1 MPPPA
6 KPLSMEERIV
16 FLEKQLQHKDQ
27 QLSKHAMDFNTRIV
41 RYCANRFLR
50 TGTTIK
56 HQEPARL
63 EKVIQLIMRENS
75 YFQRFHGGW
84 PIRDFIKQYLL
95 NNSDNY
101 KRAMRKERAA
111 EAKDDENWEDED
123 DDMSVE
129 EEVGDDTVDSE
140 EEEDIVIGDDED
152 VDEEPDNVE
161 EPAEY
166 EELDEDALED
176 ILDLEDD
183 GEENGAKMVWSPAP
197 STPINAKKSKEN
209 IAPKPPLPANRPQ
222 PKPLYKKKVTEAPAS
237 PSPKKRK
244 APDSASEPAPQPAK
258 KSKIILSPI
267 PVSCPAE
274 GCKDLVPNPVPRSIV
289 QLFRQRQELIDAD
302 GATAAACNELTAEI
316 CKAIRA
322 EDERSRCLAEAKTIG
337 WPLNIN
343 FDTLAP
349 RITALSHE
357 INRLSSSSISLNKS
371 PVWRAFLKRID
382 YKVWAFSRASSRF
395 PSAQLGCGYYGPKGL
410 EIIKHALKYI
420 QKEEDEDEDSIENCL
435 FATLSGLIDTPNN
448 WDEYDDD
455 SNLISPNKFMK
466 FILIPHVAASLIAE
480 DLEIELR
487 EAVDILELSEQYGF
501 LFNADPPPKV
511 DIAVSPVY
519 AQQAPP
525 RLRKKLTLLPPKQ
538 KTITLED
545 FPPPPPPKSKSKKA
559 QIVGKPKAASPIK
572 KPPSKPKPVQKPSSK
587 SGAAPAKAPK
597 SSSKPPTKL
606 VSQPKPT
613 LRSTTRQTAPRC
625 RPRVTGRILREHQR
639 PDDVTLFGPGMGDKG
654 FHQQG
659 RIHRLL
665 HRFGA
670 YPGGSDRLQVVLV
683 KRRGRLKS
691 SRRIAHR
698 TKLLGPPY
706 DVRRQTHTPRGDISL
721 SANRPVHTAL
731 IALRVSIPSFGTS
744 PASDADRECPILPL
758 PIRDTYYTQ
767 CTVYHSAQSS
777 TTTHPASLHPH
788 TSLRHRRAANPASHD
803 QRQTVYFTFSLHQHK
818 LRPPSSALYFPRW
831 YTADEKKTRG
841 GAVYV
846 YALFPLV
853 HRFFAFSGR
862 LQKLLR
868 FLPHGATPLMEE
880 RHAQV
885 SNSTATVGIGEQTS
899 RRVM

>member
-6 KPLSMEERIV
+6 SMEERIV

-27 QLSKHAMDFNTRIV
+27 QLKVAVAVNESKVLAKKHIPRPKGQAGKGKRGYKLSAAMRLSKNKPRYHRLMRIV

-50 TGTTIK
+50 TGTMIK

-84 PIRDFIKQYLL
+84 PIHDFIKQYLL

-101 KRAMRKERAA
+101 KRAMHQERAA

-123 DDMSVE
+123 DNMSVE
-129 EEVGDDTVDSE
+129 EEVGDDTVESE

-222 PKPLYKKKVTEAPAS
+222 PKPLYKKKLTEALAS

-258 KSKIILSPI
+258 KAAKTSFPILS
-267 PVSCPAE
+267 
-274 GCKDLVPNPVPRSIV
+274 RSIV

-316 CKAIRA
+316 CKVIRA

-337 WPLNIN
+337 WPFNIN

-349 RITALSHE
+349 RIMALSHE
-357 INRLSSSSISLNKS
+357 INRLSLSSISLNKS
-371 PVWRAFLKRID
+371 PIWRAFLKRID

-395 PSAQLGCGYYGPKGL
+395 PFAQLGCGYYGPKGL

-420 QKEEDEDEDSIENCL
+420 QKEEDEDDDSIENCL

-448 WDEYDDD
+448 WHKYDDD

-466 FILIPHVAASLIAE
+466 FILIPHVVASLIAE

-511 DIAVSPVY
+511 DLVVSPVY

-525 RLRKKLTLLPPKQ
+525 RLRKKLTLLVTPKA
-538 KTITLED
+538 KDNNTGR

-572 KPPSKPKPVQKPSSK
+572 KPLSKPKPVQKPLSK
-587 SGAAPAKAPK
+587 SGTVPAKAPK
-597 SSSKPPTKL
+597 SSSKLPTEA
-606 VSQPKPT
+606 VSQPKP
-613 LRSTTRQTAPRC
+613 
-625 RPRVTGRILREHQR
+625 
-639 PDDVTLFGPGMGDKG
+639 
-654 FHQQG
+654 
-659 RIHRLL
+659 
-665 HRFGA
+665 
-670 YPGGSDRLQVVLV
+670 
-683 KRRGRLKS
+683 
-691 SRRIAHR
+691 
-698 TKLLGPPY
+698 
-706 DVRRQTHTPRGDISL
+706 
-721 SANRPVHTAL
+721 
-731 IALRVSIPSFGTS
+731 ALRRT
-744 PASDADRECPILPL
+744 
-758 PIRDTYYTQ
+758 IRRT
-767 CTVYHSAQSS
+767 
-777 TTTHPASLHPH
+777 
-788 TSLRHRRAANPASHD
+788 
-803 QRQTVYFTFSLHQHK
+803 
-818 LRPPSSALYFPRW
+818 
-831 YTADEKKTRG
+831 G
-841 GAVYV
+841 
-846 YALFPLV
+846 
-853 HRFFAFSGR
+853 
-862 LQKLLR
+862 
-868 FLPHGATPLMEE
+868 
-880 RHAQV
+880 
-885 SNSTATVGIGEQTS
+885 
-899 RRVM
+899 

>member
-1 MPPPA
+1 
-6 KPLSMEERIV
+6 MEQKW
-16 FLEKQLQHKDQ
+16 F
-27 QLSKHAMDFNTRIV
+27 
-41 RYCANRFLR
+41 
-50 TGTTIK
+50 G
-56 HQEPARL
+56 
-63 EKVIQLIMRENS
+63 
-75 YFQRFHGGW
+75 
-84 PIRDFIKQYLL
+84 LL
-95 NNSDNY
+95 
-101 KRAMRKERAA
+101 
-111 EAKDDENWEDED
+111 
-123 DDMSVE
+123 
-129 EEVGDDTVDSE
+129 
-140 EEEDIVIGDDED
+140 
-152 VDEEPDNVE
+152 
-161 EPAEY
+161 
-166 EELDEDALED
+166 
-176 ILDLEDD
+176 
-183 GEENGAKMVWSPAP
+183 AP

-222 PKPLYKKKVTEAPAS
+222 PKPLYKKKLTEVPAS

-349 RITALSHE
+349 RIMVLSHE

-410 EIIKHALKYI
+410 EIIKHALKDI
-420 QKEEDEDEDSIENCL
+420 QKEEDEDDDSIENCL

-466 FILIPHVAASLIAE
+466 FILIPHVVASLIAE

-511 DIAVSPVY
+511 DLVVSPVY

-572 KPPSKPKPVQKPSSK
+572 KPPSKPKPVQKPLSK
-587 SGAAPAKAPK
+587 SGTVPAKAPK
-597 SSSKPPTKL
+597 SSSKLPTEA
-606 VSQPKPT
+606 VSQPKPA
-613 LRSTTRQTAPRC
+613 LRRTTRR
-625 RPRVTGRILREHQR
+625 TGRDLERFLASLDQEWAIRVSTNKDAGPHIHVIYQQDDHRRTQHLGLAPAHPITLLIPFSPSAHALLTYILHTDMVFHWTVAPPHQA
-639 PDDVTLFGPGMGDKG
+639 LG
-654 FHQQG
+654 
-659 RIHRLL
+659 LL
-665 HRFGA
+665 LRCVFA
-670 YPGGSDRLQVVLV
+670 PSSTYSMFTTVL
-683 KRRGRLKS
+683 
-691 SRRIAHR
+691 A
-698 TKLLGPPY
+698 T
-706 DVRRQTHTPRGDISL
+706 DIGT
-721 SANRPVHTAL
+721 SANRLHIPRRDIYLPPPTEHITMPPAL
-731 IALRVSIPSFGTS
+731 PSEVLFS
-744 PASDADRECPILPL
+744 
-758 PIRDTYYTQ
+758 
-767 CTVYHSAQSS
+767 HSAL
-777 TTTHPASLHPH
+777 P
-788 TSLRHRRAANPASHD
+788 RAMP
-803 QRQTVYFTFSLHQHK
+803 RLYRL
-818 LRPPSSALYFPRW
+818 SA
-831 YTADEKKTRG
+831 E
-841 GAVYV
+841 
-846 YALFPLV
+846 
-853 HRFFAFSGR
+853 
-862 LQKLLR
+862 
-868 FLPHGATPLMEE
+868 
-880 RHAQV
+880 
-885 SNSTATVGIGEQTS
+885 
-899 RRVM
+899 